1 MMVRRVMTGLV
12 PCLLALV
19 VAVDRAHAQDYKQ
32 FFGEY
37 VGEAVSGEGAKVEK
51 RDIRA
56 KISAANKGFSLNW
69 IMNIHRTSGKEK
81 RVEYTMTFQPT
92 GRKNI
97 YSAAMSFDAFG
108 NAVPLDPLKGDP
120 YVWARIEGQVM
131 NLYALTVT
139 DDGGYEMQVYERKLV
154 PGGMDLKYSR
164 VLDGQVQRTITGKLK
179 KVK

>member
-1 MMVRRVMTGLV
+1 MRVRRVVTGLV

-19 VAVDRAHAQDYKQ
+19 VAVERAHAQDYKQ

-37 VGEAVSGEGAKVEK
+37 VGEAVSGEGAKIEK

-56 KISAANKGFSLNW
+56 KIAQANKGFSVNW
-69 IMNIHRTSGKEK
+69 VMTIHRTSGKEK
-81 RVEYTMTFQPT
+81 HVEYTMTFQPT
-92 GRKNI
+92 ARKNVF
-97 YSAAMSFDAFG
+97 SANMSFDAFG
-108 NAVPLDPLKGDP
+108 NAVPLDPMKGDP
-120 YVWARIEGQVM
+120 YVWARVEGQTLS
-131 NLYALTVT
+131 LYAMTVT
-139 DDGGYEMQVYERKLV
+139 EAGGYEMQVYDRKLV